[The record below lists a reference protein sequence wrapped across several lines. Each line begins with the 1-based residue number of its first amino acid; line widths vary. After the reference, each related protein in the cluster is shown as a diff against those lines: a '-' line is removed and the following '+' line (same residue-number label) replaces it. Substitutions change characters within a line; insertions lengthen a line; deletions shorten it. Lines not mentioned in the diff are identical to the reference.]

1 VSAYVLDFIYSRE
14 TTLKMEFSFV
24 SRKMKIRRQ
33 TSPRNP
39 TRLNWSLPD
48 LSVMIL
54 GGEGGVVLL
63 FCLGSGGDD
72 GAFGGGF
79 GGSWW
84 WLTWW
89 LTGAFVRG

>member
-1 VSAYVLDFIYSRE
+1 MESSFI
-14 TTLKMEFSFV
+14 
-24 SRKMKIRRQ
+24 SRKMNIRRQ

-63 FCLGSGGDD
+63 FCLGSGATMEPSEEALVDL
-72 GAFGGGF
+72 GGG
-79 GGSWW
+79 
-84 WLTWW
+84 
-89 LTGAFVRG
+89 